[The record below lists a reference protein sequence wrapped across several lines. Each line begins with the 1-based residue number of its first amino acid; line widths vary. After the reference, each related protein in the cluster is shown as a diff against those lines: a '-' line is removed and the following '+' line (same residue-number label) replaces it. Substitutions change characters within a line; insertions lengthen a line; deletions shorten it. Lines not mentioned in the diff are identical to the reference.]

1 MGLVLSI
8 VGIQREEEPAYA
20 VVLDRTAI
28 YRNRKRAGVVPYEI
42 RRYGTR
48 YAIEAAF
55 DDPPAAP
62 PAAGDENG
70 TNGRRDDGTRSPF
83 LKLAGYIGVLS
94 EAQNEGGEG
103 IAMTAPVAMRG
114 GSSGGSSGGS
124 EDQKSN
130 KKKKKGEKKKGEK
143 IAMTAPVAMHRE
155 GDTSEAGAAAATT
168 GGRRTMRFFLP
179 SKYDSLEKI
188 PAPTHPGV
196 TVRTVPPAVG
206 AVHRYSGTF
215 SEDTVRGRARALVET
230 LRKDGAEFDIHAA
243 LNGYE
248 FWGYNPPFT
257 IPALR
262 RNEVWVELSEEQVE
276 KLTTMYGG
284 EEENA
289 EMEQDRLSD

>member
-1 MGLVLSI
+1 MF
-8 VGIQREEEPAYA
+8 GIQREEEPAYT
-20 VVLDRTAI
+20 VVLDRNEV
-28 YRNRKRAGVVPYEI
+28 YRKQAGVVPYEI

-48 YAIEAAF
+48 YAIEASF
-55 DDPPAAP
+55 DDPP
-62 PAAGDENG
+62 PAGNDDTNASNKHNGSRDE
-70 TNGRRDDGTRSPF
+70 GTRSPF
-83 LKLAGYIGVLS
+83 MKLAGYIGVMS
-94 EAQNEGGEG
+94 EAQNEGREG
-103 IAMTAPVAMRG
+103 IAMTAPVAMQG
-114 GSSGGSSGGS
+114 GSSGGSGA
-124 EDQKSN
+124 DTKS
-130 KKKKKGEKKKGEK
+130 KKKNKNTKGEK

-155 GDTSEAGAAAATT
+155 GDTSEAGAAAAT
-168 GGRRTMRFFLP
+168 GGRRTIRFFLP

-206 AVHRYSGTF
+206 AVHCYSGTF
-215 SEDTVRGRARALVET
+215 AEDTSRGRARALVET
-230 LRKDGAEFDIHAA
+230 LRKDGAEVDINAA

>member
-1 MGLVLSI
+1 MGLALSI
-8 VGIQREEEPAYA
+8 VGIQREEEPACA

-28 YRNRKRAGVVPYEI
+28 YRKRKRAGVVPYEI

-55 DDPPAAP
+55 DDPSAP
-62 PAAGDENG
+62 PPSAGDENG
-70 TNGRRDDGTRSPF
+70 SNGRRDDGTRSPF

-114 GSSGGSSGGS
+114 GSSGGSSGSSGS

-130 KKKKKGEKKKGEK
+130 KKKDQKKKGEK

-155 GDTSEAGAAAATT
+155 GDTSEAGAAAAT
-168 GGRRTMRFFLP
+168 GGRRTIRFFLP

-206 AVHRYSGTF
+206 AVHCYSGTF
-215 SEDTVRGRARALVET
+215 AEDTSRGRARALVET
-230 LRKDGAEFDIHAA
+230 LRKDGAEVDINAA